1 MELVELI
8 ILIAVAITF
17 SNILAKII
25 PTVPIFFI
33 QIFFGILVGLSSY
46 GRTLNF
52 RPEIFLVLIIAPLLF
67 REGEHADLPVIFKNF
82 GTILS
87 LAFGGVLVTL
97 VAVGIT
103 LHTLMPT
110 IPLAACMAF
119 GAALG
124 PTDAVAVS
132 SITKSLK
139 IPPRVMRIL
148 EGEGLLNDASG
159 VTAFQF
165 ATIALVTGSFSI
177 WQGSWRLLFAS
188 VGGALVGIVVVWG
201 KRKLIRLIEQ
211 LSAQDVTAYL
221 LIELLLPFVAYVFSE
236 IIGVSGI
243 IAAVVAGV
251 MQATGRQ
258 KVTLFQAELANVS
271 TATWN
276 TIVFTLNGLVFIFL
290 GIEISQVFSPIWES
304 DVYANW
310 LLLLVIVAVTII
322 LFFIRFIFLLLLNL
336 FSAKKSKAK
345 SWQEILL
352 LTFGGVKGTVSLA
365 TIFILPTS
373 LHGELFPQRSVL
385 LFLTAGV
392 ILLSLII
399 SLVVLPQIA
408 DGEAEV
414 PVDEK
419 GLAIL
424 SEVKE
429 ELKVDQLD
437 ETLTENE
444 QIALKA
450 VIQTYENRMWDI
462 YTVAMTESERQEVQ
476 EIQALIIG
484 IERDGLD
491 ESFRRH
497 EIDGNIYRF
506 YSRFIANFQHSVGQ
520 QILSFLAFWLLV
532 VRRIIRVILHPKL
545 FFERRQN
552 APKQMQP
559 NDLNQ
564 IKKVYLRNT
573 KLIKQSLSSLDGVY
587 DEKIIA
593 HFLEQRQNMMGQLE
607 LNDFMAAVMIR
618 QDPAYIKE
626 MLRGYYLER
635 KVIDLFETAG
645 TITTFAANEY
655 RRKVNLLESYAMG
668 QTGNLPRVPFF
679 RKI

>member
-8 ILIAVAITF
+8 ILIALAITF
-17 SNILAKII
+17 SNIFAKII
-25 PTVPIFFI
+25 PTIPIFFI
-33 QIFFGILVGLSSY
+33 QIFLGILVGLSSY
-46 GRTLNF
+46 GRALNF

-67 REGEHADLPVIFKNF
+67 REGEHAELPIIFKNF

-97 VAVGIT
+97 VAVGLT

-124 PTDAVAVS
+124 PTDAVAVT

-139 IPPRVMRIL
+139 IPDRVMRIL

-165 ATIALVTGSFSI
+165 ATVALVTGSFSL
-177 WQGSWRLLFAS
+177 WQGSLRLLFAS
-188 VGGALVGIVVVWG
+188 VGGALVGIIVVWG

-258 KVTLFQAELANVS
+258 KVTLFQAELTNVS

-304 DVYANW
+304 EVYANW

-322 LFFIRFIFLLLLNL
+322 LFLIRFIFLLLLNL
-336 FSAKKSKAK
+336 FSSKKGHVK
-345 SWQEILL
+345 SWQEIFL

-365 TIFILPTS
+365 TIFILPTT
-373 LHGELFPQRSVL
+373 LHGEIFPQRSVL

-399 SLVVLPQIA
+399 SLIVLPQLA

-424 SEVKE
+424 AEVKK
-429 ELKVDQLD
+429 ELRIDQED
-437 ETLTENE
+437 TALTKNE

-450 VIQTYENRMWDI
+450 VIQSYENRMWDT
-462 YTVAMTESERQEVQ
+462 YTAAMTESERQEVQ

-497 EIDGNIYRF
+497 EIDVNTYRF

-520 QILSFLAFWLLV
+520 QILSFLAFWLLI

-552 APKQMQP
+552 APNQMQP
-559 NDLNQ
+559 NDFSQ

-573 KLIKQSLSSLDGVY
+573 KLIKQSLASLDGVY

-593 HFLEQRQNMMGQLE
+593 HFLAQRQNMVGRLQ

-635 KVIDLFETAG
+635 KVIDAFETAG

-655 RRKVNLLESYAMG
+655 RRKVNLLESYVMS
-668 QTGNLPRVPFF
+668 QTGNLPKIPFF
-679 RKI
+679 R

>member
-1 MELVELI
+1 M
-8 ILIAVAITF
+8 
-17 SNILAKII
+17 
-25 PTVPIFFI
+25 
-33 QIFFGILVGLSSY
+33 LSH
-46 GRTLNF
+46 
-52 RPEIFLVLIIAPLLF
+52 IIIA
-67 REGEHADLPVIFKNF
+67 R
-82 GTILS
+82 
-87 LAFGGVLVTL
+87 
-97 VAVGIT
+97 
-103 LHTLMPT
+103 
-110 IPLAACMAF
+110 
-119 GAALG
+119 
-124 PTDAVAVS
+124 
-132 SITKSLK
+132 
-139 IPPRVMRIL
+139 
-148 EGEGLLNDASG
+148 
-159 VTAFQF
+159 
-165 ATIALVTGSFSI
+165 SF
-177 WQGSWRLLFAS
+177 
-188 VGGALVGIVVVWG
+188 
-201 KRKLIRLIEQ
+201 
-211 LSAQDVTAYL
+211 
-221 LIELLLPFVAYVFSE
+221 
-236 IIGVSGI
+236 
-243 IAAVVAGV
+243 
-251 MQATGRQ
+251 
-258 KVTLFQAELANVS
+258 
-271 TATWN
+271 
-276 TIVFTLNGLVFIFL
+276 
-290 GIEISQVFSPIWES
+290 
-304 DVYANW
+304 
-310 LLLLVIVAVTII
+310 
-322 LFFIRFIFLLLLNL
+322 
-336 FSAKKSKAK
+336 
-345 SWQEILL
+345 
-352 LTFGGVKGTVSLA
+352 
-365 TIFILPTS
+365 FILPTS

-392 ILLSLII
+392 ILLSLLI
-399 SLVVLPQIA
+399 SLAVLPQLA

-424 SEVKE
+424 AEVKE
-429 ELKVDQLD
+429 ELKEDQQD

-450 VIQTYENRMWDI
+450 VIQSYENRMWDT

-491 ESFRRH
+491 ESFRRR
-497 EIDGNIYRF
+497 EIDGNTYRF

-545 FFERRQN
+545 FLERRQN

-559 NDLNQ
+559 NDLSQ

-593 HFLEQRQNMMGQLE
+593 HFLEQRQNMMGRLE

-668 QTGNLPRVPFF
+668 QTGNLPKIPFF

>member
-17 SNILAKII
+17 SNIFAKVI

-33 QIFFGILVGLSSY
+33 QIFFGVLVGLSRY

-97 VAVGIT
+97 LAVGIT

-139 IPPRVMRIL
+139 IPARVMRIL

-165 ATIALVTGSFSI
+165 ATIALITGSFSV

-188 VGGALVGIVVVWG
+188 LGGAFVGIVVVWG
-201 KRKLIRLIEQ
+201 KRRLMRLIEQ

-310 LLLLVIVAVTII
+310 LLLLVIVAVTVI
-322 LFFIRFIFLLLLNL
+322 LFLIRFVFLLLLNL

-392 ILLSLII
+392 ILLSLLI
-399 SLVVLPQIA
+399 SLAVLPQLA

-424 SEVKE
+424 AEVKE
-429 ELKVDQLD
+429 ELKEDQQD

-450 VIQTYENRMWDI
+450 VIQSYENRMWDT

-491 ESFRRH
+491 ESFRRR
-497 EIDGNIYRF
+497 EIDGNTYRF
-506 YSRFIANFQHSVGQ
+506 YSRFIANFQH
-520 QILSFLAFWLLV
+520 
-532 VRRIIRVILHPKL
+532 
-545 FFERRQN
+545 
-552 APKQMQP
+552 
-559 NDLNQ
+559 
-564 IKKVYLRNT
+564 
-573 KLIKQSLSSLDGVY
+573 
-587 DEKIIA
+587 
-593 HFLEQRQNMMGQLE
+593 
-607 LNDFMAAVMIR
+607 
-618 QDPAYIKE
+618 
-626 MLRGYYLER
+626 
-635 KVIDLFETAG
+635 
-645 TITTFAANEY
+645 ANF
-655 RRKVNLLESYAMG
+655 K
-668 QTGNLPRVPFF
+668 
-679 RKI
+679 

>member
-8 ILIAVAITF
+8 ILIALAITF
-17 SNILAKII
+17 SNIFAKII
-25 PTVPIFFI
+25 PTIPIFFI
-33 QIFFGILVGLSSY
+33 QIFLGILVGLSSY
-46 GRTLNF
+46 GRALNF

-67 REGEHADLPVIFKNF
+67 REGEHAELPIIFKNF

-97 VAVGIT
+97 VAVGLT

-124 PTDAVAVS
+124 PTDAVAVT

-139 IPPRVMRIL
+139 IPDRVMRIL

-165 ATIALVTGSFSI
+165 ATVALVTGSFSL
-177 WQGSWRLLFAS
+177 WQGSLRLLFAS
-188 VGGALVGIVVVWG
+188 VGGALVGIIVVWG

-258 KVTLFQAELANVS
+258 KVTLFQAELTNVS

-304 DVYANW
+304 EVYANW

-322 LFFIRFIFLLLLNL
+322 LFLIRFIFLLLLNL
-336 FSAKKSKAK
+336 FSSKKGHVK
-345 SWQEILL
+345 SWQEIFL

-365 TIFILPTS
+365 TIFILPTT
-373 LHGELFPQRSVL
+373 LHGEIFPQRSVL

-399 SLVVLPQIA
+399 SLIVLPQLA

-424 SEVKE
+424 AEVKK
-429 ELKVDQLD
+429 ELRTDQED
-437 ETLTENE
+437 TALTKNE

-450 VIQTYENRMWDI
+450 VIQSYENRMWDT
-462 YTVAMTESERQEVQ
+462 YTAAMTESERQEVQ

-497 EIDGNIYRF
+497 EIDVNTYRF

-520 QILSFLAFWLLV
+520 QILSFLAFWLLI

-552 APKQMQP
+552 APNQMQP
-559 NDLNQ
+559 NDFSQ

-573 KLIKQSLSSLDGVY
+573 KLIKQSLASLDGVY

-593 HFLEQRQNMMGQLE
+593 HFLAQRQNMMGRLQ

-635 KVIDLFETAG
+635 KVIDAFETAG

-655 RRKVNLLESYAMG
+655 RRKVNLLESYVMS
-668 QTGNLPRVPFF
+668 QTGNLPKIPFF
-679 RKI
+679 R